1 MPSFIRIAAP
11 NGDVAQ
17 MDVKKWVGN
26 GAPQY
31 AQGFQQ
37 DFNTHYVDPQ
47 EGYKRI
53 TDLAALNP
61 DIAQIYDLPNKTA
74 GYQRLAQTVVGMTT
88 AYTGS
93 TSAPNVTTS
102 PEAAKAVVITSKAMG
117 QNGGNDIAIRLV
129 NPGAR

>member
-1 MPSFIRIAAP
+1 
-11 NGDVAQ
+11 

-88 AYTGS
+88 RLHRLHLGS
-93 TSAPNVTTS
+93 ERDHLARGGQGGRRHVQDDGARTAATTS
-102 PEAAKAVVITSKAMG
+102 PSGSSTRARVSRTSSSASTP
-117 QNGGNDIAIRLV
+117 R
-129 NPGAR
+129 RR

>member
-1 MPSFIRIAAP
+1 MTRFRLGDATTIGTPMPSFIRIAAP

-61 DIAQIYDLPNKTA
+61 DIAQIYDLPNKTRA
-74 GYQRLAQTVVGMTT
+74 
-88 AYTGS
+88 
-93 TSAPNVTTS
+93 TSAWRRPWS
-102 PEAAKAVVITSKAMG
+102 A
-117 QNGGNDIAIRLV
+117 
-129 NPGAR
+129 